1 MVITIIVF
9 IWLLVSA
16 WFTVWGLGKDLG
28 FTRLA
33 SWLSLV
39 HSCLFAP
46 IIILIIRPIK
56 DILMERKIRKNIKSR
71 RGYDK

>member
-9 IWLLVSA
+9 VWLLASA

-33 SWLSLV
+33 SWLSLI

-56 DILMERKIRKNIKSR
+56 DILRERKIRKKF
-71 RGYDK
+71 K